1 MMEHEQINDKCV
13 ALSMRGSKVT
23 GRMLAKA
30 MMATLRFGGKMGRK
44 LTTSH
49 GEQSLKSLSKKGAAL
64 TDIEIS
70 GDNIGTFRKVA
81 RKYNIDFALK
91 KDSSQD
97 PPRWVVFFE
106 AKNDKAMQS
115 AFNEYAKATLKQ
127 KSKKG
132 SMLDKLDKNKE
143 LARSAPEKVI
153 ERVKDK
159 SKDASR

>member
-1 MMEHEQINDKCV
+1 MMEHEQVNDKCV
-13 ALSMRGSKVT
+13 ALSMRGSRVT

-30 MMATLRFGGKMGRK
+30 MLATLRFSKGMGRR
-44 LTTSH
+44 LITPH
-49 GEQSLKSLSKKGAAL
+49 GEQSLKSLTKKGSAL

-81 RKYNIDFALK
+81 RKYNVDFALR

-97 PPRWVVFFE
+97 PPRWIVFFE

-127 KSKKG
+127 KSKKD
-132 SMLDKLDKNKE
+132 SMLNKLDKNKE
-143 LARSAPEKVI
+143 LARSAPEKVL

-159 SKDASR
+159 SKDASL